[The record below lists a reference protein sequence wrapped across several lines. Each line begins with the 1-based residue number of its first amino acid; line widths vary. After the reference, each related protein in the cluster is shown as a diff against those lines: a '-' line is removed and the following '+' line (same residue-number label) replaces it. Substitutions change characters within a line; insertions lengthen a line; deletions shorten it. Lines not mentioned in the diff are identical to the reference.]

1 MNLDNMKRLIPMRII
16 VDEVWKDGKSLLADS
31 GRGPSTLT
39 SDIAIAE
46 SDDNLQSHS
55 TYIGKT
61 YMNERWTPIVLAN

>member
-16 VDEVWKDGKSLLADS
+16 VDEIWKDGKSLLADS

-46 SDDNLQSHS
+46 SDDIHNHILP
-55 TYIGKT
+55 TLVKLICT
-61 YMNERWTPIVLAN
+61 FE